1 MISQCGGETMDTF
14 MEKLAERFTAQEMI
28 KANTAAEQEEV
39 ERLKAQV
46 QEYTACLDRM
56 KQICVQMEQSADL
69 AKSKM
74 ESAQLDTDGLKAE
87 LLKMWEDMQASM
99 ADKVEATAPA
109 QEDDATERLNTQMA
123 SMDARLSKQSEQMEA
138 LGARMDAGLGAQITS
153 MGTQISSIG
162 TQISSMGTQLDAKLV
177 EQLDDVVDTLN
188 AQMDTKLGAQAET
201 LRNAQSTGL
210 EALTSVMERQ
220 IAGLQSGLDARL
232 AQIAGTSQGIQP
244 EEIRGLQAEQ
254 FERIRGLQDEQLNHI
269 RSLQQD
275 QLDSLRS
282 VMKAQLSGL
291 KDGQN
296 QSDFIMGEL
305 ESQRNTLDT
314 KLEEI
319 KSGVSEQLSGS
330 NDFVHRECVKV
341 YRNVQAVI
349 GEENSKQTENL
360 DYSFKPM
367 KDNLKKVFT
376 VSVVAL
382 VASIVGVLLQIL
394 SMLHIF

>member
-1 MISQCGGETMDTF
+1 MDTF